1 MRHEKQM
8 ENSFREKW
16 KRKIES
22 RKKFRE
28 SSYKKEN
35 DVYKVYWKIKE
46 VGEYIGPRSQNYSN
60 LSMEYNL
67 IQQI

>member
-1 MRHEKQM
+1 MQNKWKT
-8 ENSFREKW
+8 SFRDKW
-16 KRKIES
+16 KRKIEIG
-22 RKKFRE
+22 KKFRE

-35 DVYKVYWKIKE
+35 DIYKVYWKIQE

-67 IQQI
+67 IQQN